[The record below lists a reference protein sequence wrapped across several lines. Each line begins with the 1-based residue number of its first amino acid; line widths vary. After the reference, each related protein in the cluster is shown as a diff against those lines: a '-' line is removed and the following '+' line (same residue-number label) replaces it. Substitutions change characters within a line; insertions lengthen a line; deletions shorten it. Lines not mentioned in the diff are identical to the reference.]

1 MSDLMLPSKGQSA
14 ASLLQELN
22 ANHAPDAAPREETLE
37 ETNVTTLQGT
47 NEPGNERTPDALGGR
62 ARKRKGAA
70 APSAAG
76 SPEPS
81 RRPAARGAVPAAPA
95 ASSNGMQLEAAKYPE
110 AAERDDRYARALAQA
125 EEDDIA
131 VVTVRVSG
139 RLNEY
144 MDRYVERMNRL
155 HPKRRYR
162 KQDAVAEAF
171 AAFYAD
177 HPMPPAPEEDDL

>member
-37 ETNVTTLQGT
+37 GTNVTTLQAT
-47 NEPGNERTPDALGGR
+47 NEPGNERTPVAPNER
-62 ARKRKGAA
+62 SRKRKGAA
-70 APSAAG
+70 
-76 SPEPS
+76 EPS
-81 RRPAARGAVPAAPA
+81 SSDPPAGKSPRKASDAASKAAPDA
-95 ASSNGMQLEAAKYPE
+95 IFAKSQPE
-110 AAERDDRYARALAQA
+110 ASERQDRYARALAQA
-125 EEDDIA
+125 EEDEIA

>member
-22 ANHAPDAAPREETLE
+22 ADHAPDTANQEG
-37 ETNVTTLQGT
+37 TNVTTLQET
-47 NEPGNERTPDALGGR
+47 NEPGNERTQDAKNERPL
-62 ARKRKGAA
+62 KRKGASVSTIPNSVSSLTPE
-70 APSAAG
+70 APG
-76 SPEPS
+76 
-81 RRPAARGAVPAAPA
+81 RRPRTKAPA
-95 ASSNGMQLEAAKYPE
+95 ASSEPLPE
-110 AAERDDRYARALAQA
+110 AATPAKRQPETADRQDRYARALGQV
-125 EEDDIA
+125 EEDEIA

-155 HPKRRYR
+155 QPKRRYR